1 MADATDS
8 GAEERQEET
17 SGDTSGR
24 DLGADAK
31 HFQSLADKRDAENK
45 TLKAELESIKAAQEE
60 AKRKE
65 LEEKQ
70 EYQKL
75 YEESQAKLTAAAEQ
89 SAALALQ
96 VRLQE
101 FLATS
106 HPDYVSDYRW
116 IRPHVTSE
124 ESIASVTEEYVK
136 SHPKASGVGT
146 ASLGNHGV
154 DGEGQKTVSAADLE
168 DPMKLKQ
175 LLTEEPNLAAKLES
189 GEIKAI

>member
-1 MADATDS
+1 MPEPKDEAKETEPEATS
-8 GAEERQEET
+8 IPSSET
-17 SGDTSGR
+17 DWQDKAR
-24 DLGADAK
+24 
-31 HFQSLADKRDAENK
+31 HFQSIADRRDAEFK
-45 TLKAELESIKAAQEE
+45 ALKEKHDALQAAQEE

-146 ASLGNHGV
+146 ASLGNRGV